1 MPLLLDLSQA
11 LLDTERYPFRR
22 GSQMKA
28 HPRSIDRR
36 AFASGGL
43 VLASASFVRAQANDV
58 PIATSHG
65 VTAHNVVVEK
75 GTFQNRDALKLTEA
89 AGAATNGEDNL
100 ALIDGITFE
109 NGTIELN
116 IASQPKA
123 GAGQGARGFA
133 GIAFHVAPDKK
144 KFECF
149 YLRPTNGRADDQER
163 RNHSVQYISFPDHPW
178 HKLRAE
184 SPSKYESYADL
195 QPAAWTP
202 IRVEVD
208 GVRAKLY
215 VHGATQPTLI
225 VNDLKLGATK
235 GSIALWIGPG
245 TEAWFTG
252 LKVTP
257 A

>member
-1 MPLLLDLSQA
+1 
-11 LLDTERYPFRR
+11 
-22 GSQMKA
+22 MKA
-28 HPRSIDRR
+28 RPLSIDRR
-36 AFASGGL
+36 AFVSGVSALACASSL
-43 VLASASFVRAQANDV
+43 RAQGNDV
-58 PIATSHG
+58 PIATTHG
-65 VTAHNVVVEK
+65 VTAHNVLVEK
-75 GTFQNRDALKLTEA
+75 GSFQGRGALKLTEA
-89 AGAATNGEDNL
+89 PDKATDEEDKL

-109 NGTIELN
+109 NGSIEVQ

-133 GIAFHVAPDKK
+133 GIAFHVTPDKK

-184 SPSKYESYADL
+184 TPSKYESYADL
-195 QPAAWTP
+195 QPAVWTP
-202 IRVEVD
+202 VRVEVNGD
-208 GVRAKLY
+208 RARLY
-215 VHGATQPTLI
+215 VLGASQPTLI

-257 A
+257 D